1 MNVRQFASVAL
12 VFLFLGTILF
22 WNPAVAE
29 EVTGQEKDINLYLYS
44 ENGVGK
50 LHTRESGGHGDAESV
65 NIPVGSSYF
74 FALNFSLQ
82 SNLESKSYRTD
93 VGFHIYLYANSAN
106 FNTGHLNIYVRDGTT
121 MTGGELLAT
130 GGMDIPSVLQGNN
143 EGHVDVFWED
153 DYGPTHQ
160 FDIEHFIVLE
170 LENDGDNAINLELDT
185 GKDGDSPSRLI
196 TTTNPVTD
204 IEIVTESYNLE
215 TSDLDDLMSSDNFQP
230 NLPVDFSKVFVSAQ
244 ALNAFG
250 TYDITEFRVTVFD
263 SDDNELFVDTA
274 DIDEPDDNSGTNEF
288 EELVWN
294 YNDPAEPS
302 ENHNGKGIYAVR
314 VAAIDQQGN
323 EFYVDK
329 SIQMDAY
336 GVYLNTPETQQSVA
350 VGGDVSYQIL
360 VRNSGD
366 ENDRFTI
373 EPSETSDNWVVSP
386 QSWTSNTLS
395 PGEEQSITFTVSAAD
410 STDMVGKNTIVVFT
424 GRSENSVTP
433 VNFDLETKTSVGAA
447 YEISMYFDDPNSG
460 QAVTSLST
468 NGVAGDW
475 NQYQLS
481 IANQGQATDSVQ
493 LISQEVPADW
503 EIKFE
508 YNDLNDGTIIVSD
521 IPRLGDGYNVAN
533 VTVWAKPAQ
542 GGDIDTASI
551 KLIGISQGNTT
562 KSDTATL
569 VLTRSFGLSLSLVP
583 QSSSGIFINKEAGQ
597 QFEVDLLLESAVEG
611 DHTIQL
617 YMGDNFPDGWSHSFK
632 ENGAT
637 VTEVSISGGE
647 SKSLDLFITV
657 GSQAVYKED
666 GDVFDAYAQDISDS
680 SVVAKKQ
687 LTVILAYSGG
697 FELSSLKFRETLA
710 PEGSYTFQLTIEN
723 KANANDKFTL
733 SATSVP
739 SGWRVL
745 FINGNVFEVE
755 AGRTLSVPIKVEVS
769 DEARDGDQESI
780 TISIF
785 SDISNQEK
793 QQSFVVDVEQGFTA
807 RLTTAISDLWYI
819 FVFFALI
826 IVVGA
831 ISYNQQEDEDWDDEE
846 EYESPSLP
854 SSPQSPAPAE
864 TEASPDDDWDDW
876 D

>member
-22 WNPAVAE
+22 WNPVVAE

-302 ENHNGKGIYAVR
+302 ENHKGKGIYAVR
-314 VAAIDQQGN
+314 VAAVDQQGN

-366 ENDRFTI
+366 ENDKFTI
-373 EPSETSDNWVVSP
+373 EPS
-386 QSWTSNTLS
+386 
-395 PGEEQSITFTVSAAD
+395 
-410 STDMVGKNTIVVFT
+410 
-424 GRSENSVTP
+424 
-433 VNFDLETKTSVGAA
+433 
-447 YEISMYFDDPNSG
+447 
-460 QAVTSLST
+460 AV
-468 NGVAGDW
+468 
-475 NQYQLS
+475 
-481 IANQGQATDSVQ
+481 
-493 LISQEVPADW
+493 
-503 EIKFE
+503 
-508 YNDLNDGTIIVSD
+508 
-521 IPRLGDGYNVAN
+521 
-533 VTVWAKPAQ
+533 
-542 GGDIDTASI
+542 
-551 KLIGISQGNTT
+551 
-562 KSDTATL
+562 
-569 VLTRSFGLSLSLVP
+569 
-583 QSSSGIFINKEAGQ
+583 
-597 QFEVDLLLESAVEG
+597 
-611 DHTIQL
+611 
-617 YMGDNFPDGWSHSFK
+617 
-632 ENGAT
+632 
-637 VTEVSISGGE
+637 
-647 SKSLDLFITV
+647 
-657 GSQAVYKED
+657 
-666 GDVFDAYAQDISDS
+666 
-680 SVVAKKQ
+680 
-687 LTVILAYSGG
+687 
-697 FELSSLKFRETLA
+697 
-710 PEGSYTFQLTIEN
+710 SYTHLTLPTN
-723 KANANDKFTL
+723 
-733 SATSVP
+733 
-739 SGWRVL
+739 R
-745 FINGNVFEVE
+745 EV
-755 AGRTLSVPIKVEVS
+755 
-769 DEARDGDQESI
+769 
-780 TISIF
+780 
-785 SDISNQEK
+785 
-793 QQSFVVDVEQGFTA
+793 
-807 RLTTAISDLWYI
+807 
-819 FVFFALI
+819 
-826 IVVGA
+826 
-831 ISYNQQEDEDWDDEE
+831 
-846 EYESPSLP
+846 
-854 SSPQSPAPAE
+854 
-864 TEASPDDDWDDW
+864 
-876 D
+876 

>member
-1 MNVRQFASVAL
+1 MNVRQFTSVAL
-12 VFLFLGTILF
+12 VFLFTGTILF
-22 WNPAVAE
+22 WSPVAAE
-29 EVTGQEKDINLYLYS
+29 EVVGQEKDINLYLYS

-50 LHTRESGGHGDAESV
+50 LHTRETGGHGDSESV

-82 SNLESKSYRTD
+82 SDLESKSYRTD

-143 EGHVDVFWED
+143 EGHVDIFWED

-160 FDIEHFIVLE
+160 FDVEHFIVLE
-170 LENDGDNAINLELDT
+170 LENDGDNAINLELDS

-196 TTTNPVTD
+196 ATTNPVTD
-204 IEIVTESYNLE
+204 IDIVTESYNLE
-215 TSDLDDLMSSDNFQP
+215 TSDLDDLITTDSFQP
-230 NLPVDFSKVFVSAQ
+230 NLPVDFSKVFVSAE
-244 ALNAFG
+244 AMNAFG
-250 TYDITEFRVTVFD
+250 TYDITEFKVTVFD
-263 SDDNELFVDTA
+263 SDDNELFVDIA
-274 DIDEPDDNSGTNEF
+274 EIDESEDNSGANEF
-288 EELVWN
+288 EDLVWN

-302 ENHNGKGIYAVR
+302 ESHNGKGIYTVR
-314 VAAIDQQGN
+314 VAAVDQQGN
-323 EFYVDK
+323 EFYIDK

-336 GVYLNTPETQQSVA
+336 GIYLSTPETQQSVA

-366 ENDRFTI
+366 ENDKYTI

-386 QSWTSNTLS
+386 QTWTSNTLS
-395 PGEEQSITFTVSAAD
+395 PGDEQSVTFTVSASD
-410 STDMVGKNTIVVFT
+410 STDMVGKNTVVVFT
-424 GRSENSVTP
+424 GRSQNSVTP

-447 YEISMYFDDPNSG
+447 YDISMYFEDLNSG

-468 NGVAGDW
+468 TGVAGDW

-508 YNDLNDGTIIVSD
+508 YNDLNDGTITVTD

-542 GGDIDTASI
+542 GGDVDTASI

-637 VTEVSISGGE
+637 VTEVSISGGD

-680 SVVAKKQ
+680 SIVAKKQ

-710 PEGSYTFQLTIEN
+710 PEDSYTFQITIEN
-723 KANANDKFTL
+723 KANADDKFTL

-755 AGRTLSVPIKVEVS
+755 AGRTLSVPIKIEVS

-831 ISYNQQEDEDWDDEE
+831 ISYNQQDDEDWDDEE
-846 EYESPSLP
+846 EYESPS
-854 SSPQSPAPAE
+854 SPQIPSPTE
-864 TEASPDDDWDDW
+864 TEASSDDDWDDW

>member
-1 MNVRQFASVAL
+1 MNVRQFTSVAL
-12 VFLFLGTILF
+12 VFLFTGTILF
-22 WNPAVAE
+22 WSPVAAE
-29 EVTGQEKDINLYLYS
+29 EVVGQEKDINLYLYS

-50 LHTRESGGHGDAESV
+50 LHTRETGGHGDSESV

-82 SNLESKSYRTD
+82 SDLESKSYRTD

-143 EGHVDVFWED
+143 EGHVDIFWED

-160 FDIEHFIVLE
+160 FDVEHFIVLE
-170 LENDGDNAINLELDT
+170 LENDGDNAINLELDS

-196 TTTNPVTD
+196 ATTNPVTD
-204 IEIVTESYNLE
+204 IDIVTESYNLE
-215 TSDLDDLMSSDNFQP
+215 TSDLDDLITTDSFQP
-230 NLPVDFSKVFVSAQ
+230 NLPVDFSKVFVSAE
-244 ALNAFG
+244 AMNAFG
-250 TYDITEFRVTVFD
+250 TYDITEFKVTVFD
-263 SDDNELFVDTA
+263 SNDNEIFVDIAET
-274 DIDEPDDNSGTNEF
+274 DESEDNSGANEF
-288 EELVWN
+288 KELVWN

-302 ENHNGKGIYAVR
+302 ESHNGKGIYTVR
-314 VAAIDQQGN
+314 VAAVDQQGN
-323 EFYVDK
+323 EFYIDK

-336 GVYLNTPETQQSVA
+336 GIYLSTPETQQSVA

-366 ENDRFTI
+366 ENDKFTI

-386 QSWTSNTLS
+386 QTWTSNTLS
-395 PGEEQSITFTVSAAD
+395 PGDEQSVTFTVSASD
-410 STDMVGKNTIVVFT
+410 STDMVGKNTVVVFT
-424 GRSENSVTP
+424 GRSQNSVTP

-447 YEISMYFDDPNSG
+447 YDISMYFEDLNSG

-468 NGVAGDW
+468 TGVAGDW

-508 YNDLNDGTIIVSD
+508 YNDLNDGTITVTD

-542 GGDIDTASI
+542 GGDVDTASI

-637 VTEVSISGGE
+637 VTEVSISGGD

-680 SVVAKKQ
+680 SIVAKKQ

-710 PEGSYTFQLTIEN
+710 PEDSYTFQITIEN
-723 KANANDKFTL
+723 KANADDKFTL

-831 ISYNQQEDEDWDDEE
+831 ISYNQQDDEDWDDEE
-846 EYESPSLP
+846 EYESPS
-854 SSPQSPAPAE
+854 SPQIPSPTE
-864 TEASPDDDWDDW
+864 TEASSDDDWDDW